1 MSEVKALNEL
11 LALIRADEYAISFQ
25 SLGQYR
31 TELINEIK
39 RLVAGLE
46 REVVTGNDEPKLHY
60 YAFSFAEGVKIGF
73 SINGWP
79 DRPVTLAKIEEASA
93 DLNLGDA
100 VLMGCS
106 YLGHMSRSE
115 MVGGKS

>member
-1 MSEVKALNEL
+1 MSEAKALNEL

-31 TELINEIK
+31 TALVNEIK
-39 RLVAGLE
+39 RLVRGLE

-60 YAFSFAEGVKIGF
+60 YAFSFSSVVKSASAYI
-73 SINGWP
+73 GWP
-79 DRPVTLAKIEEASA
+79 DFPVTMAKIEEARA
-93 DLNLGDA
+93 GLNLGSS
-100 VLMGCS
+100 VLVSCC
-106 YLGHMSRSE
+106 YLGHMTKSE